1 MPQPDAEVQIPR
13 PVVPNPAPGNDAPEP
28 PAAQQAR
35 ELTAEE
41 KLEVN
46 VGVVSTRIIRMVF
59 IVFFLFPFWGVVFFS
74 CFLDPVWLA
83 MYLLSCTWLGY
94 VM

>member
-28 PAAQQAR
+28 PVAQQAR

-46 VGVVSTRIIRMVF
+46 V
-59 IVFFLFPFWGVVFFS
+59 
-74 CFLDPVWLA
+74 
-83 MYLLSCTWLGY
+83 
-94 VM
+94 

>member
-1 MPQPDAEVQIPR
+1 MELPIFPTNFQQGTLRLSIVYAYYKFLYFILFIFRMPQPDAEVQIPR

-46 VGVVSTRIIRMVF
+46 V
-59 IVFFLFPFWGVVFFS
+59 
-74 CFLDPVWLA
+74 
-83 MYLLSCTWLGY
+83 
-94 VM
+94 

>member
-13 PVVPNPAPGNDAPEP
+13 PVVPDPAPGNDAPEP

-35 ELTAEE
+35 QLTAEE

-46 VGVVSTRIIRMVF
+46 VWVVFTRIIRMVF
-59 IVFFLFPFWGVVFFS
+59 IVFFLFLF
-74 CFLDPVWLA
+74 
-83 MYLLSCTWLGY
+83 
-94 VM
+94 